1 MKKTIYV
8 FCCFLGI
15 FAVSCAT
22 QPKEEKIPEIP
33 DTEIQEEPE
42 KSSDFSDESEPE
54 SFESLE
60 EKIEDES
67 LPDLPEPERS
77 EENLSGSEDADGVP
91 FYPVEEELIS
101 GDENLFPEE
110 GGFSGA
116 ENLSETQNEQGSVS
130 GEEENIS
137 GMEEDVFG
145 GVSDSSDDI
154 SDNISGGDSLEGEIG
169 SDDETEEISEEDETE
184 NAEENEETGTAP
196 VPSRSM
202 SVQRNRQIDIVYPGK
217 GWVYQGTLDE
227 NGNTDTRNRY
237 FVFGGRKL
245 GGEDTTFTVR
255 SRIPGK
261 YLLHFYKSDVLSGT
275 YIDDYLEV
283 LVENEAASD
292 SSHVQAPL
300 YKEAVPKK
308 PERRGNM
315 NETGQNFGSG
325 GTDSAESSSPIILDG
340 TESSSS
346 FVSGSENGSGNV
358 SDGSVSTQNVPWNVV
373 KSSVNPENV
382 SGTSENGSGIS
393 RNASANSESGSEM
406 SYDVSAPGV
415 LSAGSEMSGRT
426 PQELLKEAE
435 NAFSSK
441 KYQEALSLSDEYLS
455 VSDTGIDEGIFLKAQ
470 ILEAK
475 SPVQNIK
482 ESVRLYDL
490 LLETYPQSR
499 LWDKANERSIYLKRM
514 YINIR

>member
-42 KSSDFSDESEPE
+42 KSLDFSDESEPG

-67 LPDLPEPERS
+67 LPDLPEPELS
-77 EENLSGSEDADGVP
+77 EENLSGSDEPGGVP

-101 GDENLFPEE
+101 GDENLLSEE
-110 GGFSGA
+110 DGFSGA
-116 ENLSETQNEQGSVS
+116 ENLSENQNEQGSVS
-130 GEEENIS
+130 GEEDVSGGIS
-137 GMEEDVFG
+137 GI
-145 GVSDSSDDI
+145 SDGI
-154 SDNISGGDSLEGEIG
+154 SDNISGGDSL
-169 SDDETEEISEEDETE
+169 DYETEEISEEEAE
-184 NAEENEETGTAP
+184 IAEENEEAGSDP

-227 NGNTDTRNRY
+227 MGNTDTRNRY

-261 YLLHFYKSDVLSGT
+261 YLLHFYKNDVLSGT

-292 SSHVQAPL
+292 SSHIQAPL

-308 PERRGNM
+308 PERRRTL
-315 NETGQNFGSG
+315 NESEQDSGSG
-325 GTDSAESSSPIILDG
+325 GTNAAESSSPIILNG

-346 FVSGSENGSGNV
+346 LVSASENGSGNNANASGV
-358 SDGSVSTQNVPWNVV
+358 SESGSGNVA
-373 KSSVNPENV
+373 NV
-382 SGTSENGSGIS
+382 SAISE
-393 RNASANSESGSEM
+393 NASASSGSGSEM
-406 SYDVSAPGV
+406 SSDVYVPGALNV
-415 LSAGSEMSGRT
+415 VSEMPGRT
-426 PQELLKEAE
+426 PPELLKEAE

>member
-1 MKKTIYV
+1 MKKTIHV
-8 FCCFLGI
+8 LCFFLGI

-33 DTEIQEEPE
+33 ETEIQEENE
-42 KSSDFSDESEPE
+42 SASDFADESETE
-54 SFESLE
+54 SYESLE
-60 EKIEDES
+60 EKVEDEN
-67 LPDLPEPERS
+67 LPALPEPELS
-77 EENLSGSEDADGVP
+77 EENLSGSEEADSVP
-91 FYPVEEELIS
+91 FYPVEDALLPD
-101 GDENLFPEE
+101 DENLSPEE
-110 GGFSGA
+110 NISSDEIGFPDE
-116 ENLSETQNEQGSVS
+116 ENLSENQNGPGSVS
-130 GEEENIS
+130 GEENNSEA
-137 GMEEDVFG
+137 EEDVSAD
-145 GVSDSSDDI
+145 VSDD
-154 SDNISGGDSLEGEIG
+154 ISGGDSQDGEIG
-169 SDDETEEISEEDETE
+169 SDDETEGIPEEDEKGT
-184 NAEENEETGTAP
+184 AEENEDAGTAP
-196 VPSRSM
+196 LPSRSM

-227 NGNTDTRNRY
+227 DGKLDTRNRY

-261 YLLHFYKSDVLSGT
+261 YLLHFCKNDVLSGT

-283 LVENEAASD
+283 TVENEAASD

-300 YKEAVPKK
+300 YREAVPKK
-308 PERRGNM
+308 PERNRSL
-315 NETGQNFGSG
+315 NETELDSDSSG
-325 GTDSAESSSPIILDG
+325 TNAVESSSPIILNG
-340 TESSSS
+340 TDSASS
-346 FVSGSENGSGNV
+346 FPSDSGNV
-358 SDGSVSTQNVPWNVV
+358 SGNAA
-373 KSSVNPENV
+373 
-382 SGTSENGSGIS
+382 NGSGS
-393 RNASANSESGSEM
+393 SESGSGNLENASSGSESSSAM
-406 SYDVSAPGV
+406 SSDVSVQGS
-415 LSAGSEMSGRT
+415 LSAGNEEPGRT
-426 PQELLKEAE
+426 PQEILKEAE

-441 KYQEALSLSDEYLS
+441 EYQEALSLADEYLG

-499 LWDKANERSIYLKRM
+499 LWDRANERSIYLKRM

>member
-42 KSSDFSDESEPE
+42 KSLDFSDESEPE

-67 LPDLPEPERS
+67 LPDLPAPEIS
-77 EENLSGSEDADGVP
+77 EENLSGSEEEGGVP

-116 ENLSETQNEQGSVS
+116 ENLSENQNVQGSVS
-130 GEEENIS
+130 GEENVSGEEENIP
-137 GMEEDVFG
+137 GTEEDVSG
-145 GVSDSSDDI
+145 GVSGISDDI
-154 SDNISGGDSLEGEIG
+154 SDGISGGDSL
-169 SDDETEEISEEDETE
+169 DYETEGISEEDETE
-184 NAEENEETGTAP
+184 TAEENEDAGSDP

-261 YLLHFYKSDVLSGT
+261 YLLHFYKNDVLSGT

-308 PERRGNM
+308 PERRGIL
-315 NETGQNFGSG
+315 NETEQNFGSG
-325 GTDSAESSSPIILDG
+325 GTDSAESSSLISLNG
-340 TESSSS
+340 TESPSS
-346 FVSGSENGSGNV
+346 FVSGSENGSGNAA
-358 SDGSVSTQNVPWNVV
+358 D
-373 KSSVNPENV
+373 V
-382 SGTSENGSGIS
+382 SGASENGSGIS
-393 RNASANSESGSEM
+393 RNGSANPENASASPENVSASSGSGSEM
-406 SYDVSAPGV
+406 SSDVSAPGG
-415 LSAGSEMSGRT
+415 LNAGSEGSGKT
-426 PQELLKEAE
+426 PQELLEEAE

-441 KYQEALSLSDEYLS
+441 KYQEALSLSDEYLG

>member
-42 KSSDFSDESEPE
+42 KSLDFSDESEPE

-67 LPDLPEPERS
+67 LPDLPAPEPEIS
-77 EENLSGSEDADGVP
+77 EENLSGSEEEGGVP

-116 ENLSETQNEQGSVS
+116 ENLSENQNEQGSVS
-130 GEEENIS
+130 GEEDVSGEEENIP
-137 GMEEDVFG
+137 GTEEDVSG
-145 GVSDSSDDI
+145 GVSGISDDI
-154 SDNISGGDSLEGEIG
+154 SDDISGGDSL
-169 SDDETEEISEEDETE
+169 DYETEGISEEDETE
-184 NAEENEETGTAP
+184 TAEENEDAVTDP

-217 GWVYQGTLDE
+217 GWVYQGTLDG

-261 YLLHFYKSDVLSGT
+261 YLLHFYKNDVLSGT

-308 PERRGNM
+308 PERRGIL
-315 NETGQNFGSG
+315 NETGQNSGSG
-325 GTDSAESSSPIILDG
+325 GTDSAESSSLISLNG
-340 TESSSS
+340 TERPSS
-346 FVSGSENGSGNV
+346 FVSGSENGSGNAA
-358 SDGSVSTQNVPWNVV
+358 D
-373 KSSVNPENV
+373 V
-382 SGTSENGSGIS
+382 SGASENGSGIS
-393 RNASANSESGSEM
+393 RNGSASSGSGSANPENVSASSGSGSEM
-406 SYDVSAPGV
+406 SSDVSVPGD
-415 LSAGSEMSGRT
+415 LNAGREVSGKT

-441 KYQEALSLSDEYLS
+441 KYQEALSLSDEYLG

>member
-42 KSSDFSDESEPE
+42 KSSDFSDESEPG
-54 SFESLE
+54 SFKSLE

-101 GDENLFPEE
+101 GDENLFPED

-116 ENLSETQNEQGSVS
+116 ENLSENQNEQGSLSGEEDFS

-137 GMEEDVFG
+137 RTEEDVSG

-154 SDNISGGDSLEGEIG
+154 SDNVSGGDSLEGEIG

-184 NAEENEETGTAP
+184 AAEENEEAGTAP

-227 NGNTDTRNRY
+227 DGNTDTRNRY

-325 GTDSAESSSPIILDG
+325 GTYSAESLSPIILDR

-346 FVSGSENGSGNV
+346 VVSGSENGSG
-358 SDGSVSTQNVPWNVV
+358 
-373 KSSVNPENV
+373 
-382 SGTSENGSGIS
+382 TSRNGSANPGNTS
-393 RNASANSESGSEM
+393 ASSESGSANSGSGSEM
-406 SYDVSAPGV
+406 SSDVSAPGV

-426 PQELLKEAE
+426 PSELLKEAE

-441 KYQEALSLSDEYLS
+441 KYQEALSLSDEYLV